1 MIYDFRKEE
10 MDYAGELFTINADKT
25 TYILVLSSIPNVKGN
40 KLRWVTYLAD
50 KKGNVLCDAS
60 VAFGL
65 GGFHNITEE
74 LLRLL
79 ANKAKKKTG
88 LDFSDTFM
96 DIVAQNMG
104 TEN

>member
-1 MIYDFRKEE
+1 MIYNFRKEE
-10 MDYAGELFTINADKT
+10 MDYAGELYTINADKT
-25 TYILVLSSIPNVKGN
+25 SYILVLSSIPNVKGN
-40 KLRWVTYLAD
+40 KLRWVAYLAD
-50 KKGNVLCDAS
+50 KKGNVLCDSS

-65 GGFHNITEE
+65 GGFNSITEE

-79 ANKAKKKTG
+79 ANKAKKKIG

-96 DIVAQNMG
+96 DIIARSMG

>member
-10 MDYAGELFTINADKT
+10 MDYLGELYTINADNT

-40 KLRWVTYLAD
+40 KLRWITYLTD
-50 KKGNVLCDAS
+50 KKGNILCDAS

-65 GGFHNITEE
+65 EGFHKITED

-88 LDFSDTFM
+88 LDFSDTFV
-96 DIVAQNMG
+96 DIMAQSMG

>member
-10 MDYAGELFTINADKT
+10 MDYIGELYTINADNT

-40 KLRWVTYLAD
+40 KLRWIAYLAD

-79 ANKAKKKTG
+79 SNKARKATG
-88 LDFSDTFM
+88 VDFSDTFM
-96 DIVAQNMG
+96 DIIAQNMG